1 MVWTLQK
8 VSAFDQIRVF
18 SHGASGNSHP
28 APSCAIPRFSQG
40 PDSASVQIGGQV
52 HHPFDEATKMC
63 LKCESQNV
71 ELSRCEDLCCG
82 LTVLL
87 KWVSVAWSQSGRP
100 QPQK

>member
-1 MVWTLQK
+1 MVRTLQK
-8 VSAFDQIRVF
+8 VSAFHQISVF

-28 APSCAIPRFSQG
+28 ATSCAIPRFSQG
-40 PDSASVQIGGQV
+40 LASVQIGGQV
-52 HHPFDEATKMC
+52 HHPFGEATKMC
-63 LKCESQNV
+63 LKYEGQNV

-87 KWVSVAWSQSGRP
+87 KWLSVAWSQSGRP